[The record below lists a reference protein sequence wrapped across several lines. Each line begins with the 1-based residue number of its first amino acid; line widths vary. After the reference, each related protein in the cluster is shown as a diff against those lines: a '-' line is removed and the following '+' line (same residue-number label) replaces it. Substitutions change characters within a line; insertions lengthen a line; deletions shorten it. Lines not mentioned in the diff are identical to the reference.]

1 MAWWIWVLIGF
12 ALLGME
18 FVATTFHVGFFAA
31 GAFVVAALAVL
42 GWDGPLWQQIL
53 LFTIVSLVGFLFFRP
68 IIARKLKLYDTKK
81 VDDMVGEQAV
91 AMDEIAV
98 QGRGKAELRGS
109 TWAAQNVGTSPV
121 TRGQRCTVERVEGL
135 MLHIRA

>member
-31 GAFVVAALAVL
+31 GAFAVALLSLL
-42 GWDGPLWQQIL
+42 GWDGPLWQQTL
-53 LFTIVSLVGFLFFRP
+53 VFTIVSLVGVFVFRP
-68 IIARKLKLYDTKK
+68 IISRRLRLGESKP
-81 VDDMVGEQAV
+81 VDNIVGEQAV

-98 QGRGKAELRGS
+98 DGRGKAELRGS
-109 TWAAQNVGTSPV
+109 TWTARNVGSSPL